1 MLVKNVKLGGRG
13 TTGGRGGA
21 SMVGEVLI
29 MKTVTRLA
37 VCTAVLTT
45 ALMAQLPFGVL
56 TGGTP
61 PDPATIVANQVA
73 RLTNLLTLTTAQQS
87 QATTIF
93 TNALTAVSPLQ
104 TSLATAQQGL
114 PAAVKS
120 NATATIDQLATSIGS
135 LQGQILAIQNK
146 ADAAFYAILTTDQQ
160 SKLSSTNFLNGP
172 GGFGGAGF
180 GPGPGFAG
188 GRGH

>member
-1 MLVKNVKLGGRG
+1 
-13 TTGGRGGA
+13 
-21 SMVGEVLI
+21 
-29 MKTVTRLA
+29 MKIITKLA
-37 VCTAVLTT
+37 VSAAVLTT
-45 ALMAQLPFGVL
+45 ALMAQRPFGVI
-56 TGGTP
+56 TSSTP

-73 RLTNLLTLTTAQQS
+73 RLTSLLTLTTAQQS

-93 TNALTAVSPLQ
+93 TNALTAITPLQ

-120 NATATIDQLATSIGS
+120 DASATIDQLATSIGS

-146 ADAAFYAILTTDQQ
+146 ADAAFYAILTADQQ
-160 SKLSSTNFLNGP
+160 TTLSSTNFLNGP
-172 GGFGGAGF
+172 GGFGPVGF
-180 GPGPGFAG
+180 GPGPGIGG

>member
-1 MLVKNVKLGGRG
+1 
-13 TTGGRGGA
+13 
-21 SMVGEVLI
+21 
-29 MKTVTRLA
+29 MKTVTKLA
-37 VCTAVLTT
+37 VATAALTA
-45 ALMAQLPFGVL
+45 ALMAQRPFGVI

-73 RLTNLLTLTTAQQS
+73 RLTSLLTLTTAQQTE
-87 QATTIF
+87 AATIF
-93 TNALTAVSPLQ
+93 TNALTAITPLQ

-120 NATATIDQLATSIGS
+120 NAAATIDQLATSIGS

-146 ADAAFYAILTTDQQ
+146 ADAAFYLILTADQQ
-160 SKLSSTNFLNGP
+160 NTLNSTNFLNGP
-172 GGFGGAGF
+172 GGFGLAGF
-180 GPGPGFAG
+180 GPGPGLAG